1 MAPIMRLR
9 RMAVL
14 VKLHRGDRRRLPMAG
29 KGRVCRSA
37 VNPGAKWVSKP
48 VE

>member
-1 MAPIMRLR
+1 MDGRRASVAPRINVEDSQQ
-9 RMAVL
+9 ADFA
-14 VKLHRGDRRRLPMAG
+14 KSESDE
-29 KGRVCRSA
+29 A